1 MLTTPPTEAT
11 LQLNYIYFQS
21 AMQRPPVEG
30 ALRKASM
37 NLDRLLKPKSV
48 AVIGVSTSNDNHPA
62 NVIFKK
68 LQFRFPVEVY
78 AVNNRGGELHGV
90 QVHPSIAAVPAPID
104 LAIIAVRA
112 THTPQILEACIEN
125 GVGGAVI
132 VSGGFAET
140 GNPDLQDRV
149 AAIAKAA
156 HFPFI
161 GPNCLG
167 YFSPG
172 KVDTFI
178 LPSERLETPMAGG
191 VAIISQSGAF
201 LVDLLAKFAKHG
213 IGVSQAVSIGNKAVI
228 REIDLLNY
236 LKNDPGTNVVILYIE
251 GFAKKEGRAF
261 VEAATCIGKPVVV
274 IKSGK
279 TAVGSRAVSSHTAS
293 IAGDYKVFSDVF
305 AQHGI
310 IEAQSEYEILSYCK
324 VLNSYPRNIQ
334 RNVGIITISGGH
346 GVAATDMCASR
357 GFVLPEI
364 PEEIQKKIYHRL
376 SPSVRDIATIRN
388 PVDLTASAV
397 DEDFIAA
404 YDEMTKLPDYNAFL
418 MLVLPYSTGVSVDIG
433 AKVSNPS
440 QKRIRPLVAYIPHMA
455 KYQAFIEGF
464 ELNGVPVSDSIEGA
478 VLMLEGMRRY
488 QPCLVP

>member
-1 MLTTPPTEAT
+1 
-11 LQLNYIYFQS
+11 
-21 AMQRPPVEG
+21 
-30 ALRKASM
+30 M
-37 NLDRLLKPKSV
+37 NLDRLLKPKRV

-68 LQFRFPVEVY
+68 LHFRYPVDVY
-78 AVNNRGGELHGV
+78 AVNNRGGELHGIPV
-90 QVHPSIAAVPAPID
+90 YPGIADVPGAID

-112 THTPQILEACIEN
+112 AYSPEVLESCIGK

-140 GNPDLQDRV
+140 GNAALQDRV
-149 AAIAKAA
+149 TTIAKAA
-156 HFPFI
+156 DFPFI

-178 LPSERLETPMAGG
+178 LPSERIETPLAGG

-201 LVDLLAKFAKHG
+201 LVDLLVKFSKHG

-236 LKNDPGTNVVILYIE
+236 FKNDPNTNVVILYIE
-251 GFAKKEGRAF
+251 GFAKNEGRAF
-261 VEAATCIGKPVVV
+261 AEAAACIGKPVVV

-279 TAVGSRAVSSHTAS
+279 SAAGRRAVSSHTAS
-293 IAGDYKVFSDVF
+293 IAGDYKVFSEVM

-310 IEAQSEYEILSYCK
+310 IEAQNEYEILSYCK
-324 VLNSYPRNIQ
+324 VLNAYPRSIQ
-334 RNVGIITISGGH
+334 RSIGIITISGGH
-346 GVAATDMCASR
+346 GAAATDMCASR

-364 PEEIQKKIYHRL
+364 PEQVRQKIYQRL
-376 SPSVRDIATIRN
+376 SPSVRDIATISN

-404 YDEMTKLPDYNAFL
+404 YDEMTNLPDYHAFL

-440 QKRIRPLVAYIPHMA
+440 KKRVRPLVAYIPHMA

-478 VLMLEGMRRY
+478 VMMLDGMRRY
-488 QPCLVP
+488 QPCSVR

>member
-1 MLTTPPTEAT
+1 
-11 LQLNYIYFQS
+11 
-21 AMQRPPVEG
+21 
-30 ALRKASM
+30 M
-37 NLDRLLKPKSV
+37 NLDRLLKPERV

-68 LQFRFPVEVY
+68 LQFRYPVDVC
-78 AVNNRGGELHGV
+78 AVNNRGGEIHGV
-90 QVHPSIAAVPAPID
+90 PVYSGIQSIPGSID

-112 THTPQILEACIEN
+112 SYSPQILKDCIEN
-125 GVGGAVI
+125 GVGGAII

-140 GNPDLQDRV
+140 GNVALQNQV
-149 AAIAKAA
+149 VKIAVDAD
-156 HFPFI
+156 FPVI

-178 LPSERLETPMAGG
+178 LPSERMETPRAGG

-201 LVDLLAKFAKHG
+201 LVDLLVKFSKHG

-236 LKNDPGTNVVILYIE
+236 LKDDPATNVVVLYIE
-251 GFAKKEGRAF
+251 GFEKNEGRAF
-261 VEAATCIGKPVVV
+261 AEAATCIGKPVVV

-279 TAVGSRAVSSHTAS
+279 SAAGSRAVSSHTAS
-293 IAGDYKVFSDVF
+293 IAGDYKVFSEVF
-305 AQHGI
+305 AQQGI
-310 IEAQSEYEILSYCK
+310 IEAQNEYEILSYCK
-324 VLNSYPRNIQ
+324 VLNTYPRNI
-334 RNVGIITISGGH
+334 RNNIGIITISGGH

-357 GFVLPEI
+357 GFVLPDI
-364 PEEIQKKIYHRL
+364 PEDVRQKIYQRL
-376 SPSVRDIATIRN
+376 SPSVRDIATISN
-388 PVDLTASAV
+388 PVDLTASAI

-404 YDEMTKLPDYNAFL
+404 YDEMTNLPDYDAFL

-440 QKRIRPLVAYIPHMA
+440 KKRIRPLVAYIPHMA

-478 VLMLEGMRRY
+478 VMMLEGMRRY
-488 QPCLVP
+488 QPCSVR

>member
-1 MLTTPPTEAT
+1 
-11 LQLNYIYFQS
+11 
-21 AMQRPPVEG
+21 
-30 ALRKASM
+30 M
-37 NLDRLLKPKSV
+37 NLDRLLKPKRV

-68 LQFRFPVEVY
+68 LHFRYPVDVY
-78 AVNNRGGELHGV
+78 AVNNRGGELHGIPV
-90 QVHPSIAAVPAPID
+90 YPGITDVPGTID

-112 THTPQILEACIEN
+112 AYSPQIIEDCIEK
-125 GVGGAVI
+125 GVGGAVL

-140 GNPDLQDRV
+140 GNVALQDRV
-149 AAIAKAA
+149 AAIAKSAD
-156 HFPFI
+156 FPVI

-172 KVDTFI
+172 KIDTFI
-178 LPSERLETPMAGG
+178 LPSERIETPMAGG

-201 LVDLLAKFAKHG
+201 LVDLLVKFSKHG

-236 LKNDPGTNVVILYIE
+236 FKNDPDTNVVILYIE
-251 GFAKKEGRAF
+251 GFAKNEGRAF
-261 VEAATCIGKPVVV
+261 AEAATCIGKPVVV

-279 TAVGSRAVSSHTAS
+279 SAPGQRAVGSHTAS
-293 IAGDYKVFSDVF
+293 IAGDYKVFSEVM

-310 IEAQSEYEILSYCK
+310 IEAQNEYEILSYCK
-324 VLNSYPRNIQ
+324 VLSAYPRHIQ
-334 RNVGIITISGGH
+334 RNIGIITISGGH

-364 PEEIQKKIYHRL
+364 PEQVRQRIYQRL
-376 SPSVRDIATIRN
+376 SPSVRDIATISN

-404 YDEMTKLPDYNAFL
+404 YDEMTKLQDYNAFL

-440 QKRIRPLVAYIPHMA
+440 KKRVRPLVAYIPQMA

-478 VLMLEGMRRY
+478 VMMLDGMRRY
-488 QPCLVP
+488 QPCSLR

>member
-1 MLTTPPTEAT
+1 MD
-11 LQLNYIYFQS
+11 
-21 AMQRPPVEG
+21 
-30 ALRKASM
+30 
-37 NLDRLLKPKSV
+37 LDRLLKPERV

-68 LQFRFPVEVY
+68 LQFRYPVDVY

-90 QVHPSIAAVPAPID
+90 PVYSGIQAIPGAID

-112 THTPQILEACIEN
+112 SYSPQILEDCIEN
-125 GVGGAVI
+125 GVGGAII

-140 GNPDLQDRV
+140 GNVDLQDQV
-149 AAIAKAA
+149 ARIAKEAD
-156 HFPFI
+156 FPVI

-178 LPSERLETPMAGG
+178 LPSERMETPKAGG

-201 LVDLLAKFAKHG
+201 LVDLLVKFSKHG

-236 LKNDPGTNVVILYIE
+236 LKNDTDTNVVVLYIE
-251 GFAKKEGRAF
+251 GFAKNEGRAF
-261 VEAATCIGKPVVV
+261 AEAATCIGKPVVV

-279 TAVGSRAVSSHTAS
+279 SAAGSRAVSSHTAS
-293 IAGDYKVFSDVF
+293 IAGDYKVFSEVF

-310 IEAQSEYEILSYCK
+310 IEAQNEYEILSYCK
-324 VLNSYPRNIQ
+324 VLNTYPRTIQ
-334 RNVGIITISGGH
+334 RNIGIITISGGH
-346 GVAATDMCASR
+346 GVAATDMCVNR
-357 GFVLPEI
+357 GFSLPEI
-364 PEEIQKKIYHRL
+364 PEVVRQKIYQRL
-376 SPSVRDIATIRN
+376 SPSVRDIATISN
-388 PVDLTASAV
+388 PVDLTASAI
-397 DEDFIAA
+397 DEDFVAA
-404 YDEMTKLPDYNAFL
+404 YDEMTNLPDYDAFL

-440 QKRIRPLVAYIPHMA
+440 KKRIRPLVAYIPHMA

-478 VLMLEGMRRY
+478 VMMLEGMRRY
-488 QPCLVP
+488 QPCSLL

>member
-1 MLTTPPTEAT
+1 M
-11 LQLNYIYFQS
+11 S
-21 AMQRPPVEG
+21 
-30 ALRKASM
+30 
-37 NLDRLLKPKSV
+37 LDRLLKPKRV

-62 NVIFKK
+62 NVVFKK
-68 LQFRFPVEVY
+68 LHFRYPVDVY
-78 AVNNRGGELHGV
+78 AVNNRGGELHGIPV
-90 QVHPSIAAVPAPID
+90 YPGIGAVPGSID

-112 THTPQILEACIEN
+112 AYSPQILEDCIKN

-140 GNPDLQDRV
+140 GNVALQDRV
-149 AAIAKAA
+149 TTIAKSAD
-156 HFPFI
+156 FPVI

-167 YFSPG
+167 FFSPG
-172 KVDTFI
+172 KIDTFI
-178 LPSERLETPMAGG
+178 LPSERIETPTGGG

-201 LVDLLAKFAKHG
+201 LVDLLVKFSKHG

-236 LKNDPGTNVVILYIE
+236 FKNDPDTNVVILYIE
-251 GFAKKEGRAF
+251 GFAKNEGRAF
-261 VEAATCIGKPVVV
+261 AEVATCIGKPVVV

-279 TAVGSRAVSSHTAS
+279 SAAGQRAVGSHTAS
-293 IAGDYKVFSDVF
+293 IAGDYKVFSEVM

-310 IEAQSEYEILSYCK
+310 IEAQNEYEILSYCK
-324 VLNSYPRNIQ
+324 VLNAYPRNIQ

-346 GVAATDMCASR
+346 GAAATDTCASR

-364 PEEIQKKIYHRL
+364 PEQVRQKIYHRL
-376 SPSVRDIATIRN
+376 SPSVRDIATISN

-404 YDEMTKLPDYNAFL
+404 YDEMTKLQDYNAFL

-440 QKRIRPLVAYIPHMA
+440 QKRVRPLVAYIPHMA

-478 VLMLEGMRRY
+478 VMMLDGMRRY
-488 QPCLVP
+488 QPCSLR

>member
-1 MLTTPPTEAT
+1 
-11 LQLNYIYFQS
+11 
-21 AMQRPPVEG
+21 
-30 ALRKASM
+30 M
-37 NLDRLLKPKSV
+37 NLDRLLKPQRV
-48 AVIGVSTSNDNHPA
+48 AVIGVSTTNDNHPA

-68 LQFRFPVEVY
+68 LQFRYPVDVY

-90 QVHPSIAAVPAPID
+90 PVYAGIRAIPESID

-112 THTPQILEACIEN
+112 SYSPQILEDCIAN
-125 GVGGAVI
+125 GVGGAII

-140 GNPDLQDRV
+140 GNVDLQNRLATIAR
-149 AAIAKAA
+149 AAD
-156 HFPFI
+156 FPFI

-178 LPSERLETPMAGG
+178 LPSERMETPKTGG
-191 VAIISQSGAF
+191 VAIVSQSGAF
-201 LVDLLAKFAKHG
+201 LVDLLVKFTKHG

-236 LKNDPGTNVVILYIE
+236 LKNDPDTNVVVLYIE
-251 GFAKKEGRAF
+251 GFAKNEGRAF
-261 VEAATCIGKPVVV
+261 AEAATCIGKPVVV

-279 TAVGSRAVSSHTAS
+279 SAAGSRAVSSHTAS
-293 IAGDYKVFSDVF
+293 IAGDYKVFSEVF

-310 IEAQSEYEILSYCK
+310 IEAQNEYEILSYCK
-324 VLNSYPRNIQ
+324 VLNTYPRTIRRNI
-334 RNVGIITISGGH
+334 GIITISGGH

-364 PEEIQKKIYHRL
+364 PDAVREKIYHRL
-376 SPSVRDIATIRN
+376 SPSVRDIATISN
-388 PVDLTASAV
+388 PVDLTASAI

-404 YDEMTKLPDYNAFL
+404 YDEMTNLPDYDAFL

-440 QKRIRPLVAYIPHMA
+440 QKRVRPLVAYIPHMA

-478 VLMLEGMRRY
+478 VMMLEGMRRY
-488 QPCLVP
+488 QPCSLR

>member
-1 MLTTPPTEAT
+1 
-11 LQLNYIYFQS
+11 
-21 AMQRPPVEG
+21 
-30 ALRKASM
+30 M
-37 NLDRLLKPKSV
+37 NLDRLLKPERV

-68 LQFRFPVEVY
+68 LQFRYPVDVC

-90 QVHPSIAAVPAPID
+90 PVYPGIQSIPGSVD

-112 THTPQILEACIEN
+112 SYSLQILKDCIEN
-125 GVGGAVI
+125 GVGGAII
-132 VSGGFAET
+132 VSGGFAEI
-140 GNPDLQDRV
+140 GNVALQNQVER
-149 AAIAKAA
+149 IAKDAG
-156 HFPFI
+156 FPVI

-167 YFSPG
+167 YFLPG

-178 LPSERLETPMAGG
+178 LPSERMETPSAGG

-201 LVDLLAKFAKHG
+201 LVDLLVKFSKHG

-236 LKNDPGTNVVILYIE
+236 LKDDPATNVVVLYIE
-251 GFAKKEGRAF
+251 GFEKNEGRAF
-261 VEAATCIGKPVVV
+261 AEAATCIGKPVVV

-279 TAVGSRAVSSHTAS
+279 SAAGSRAVSSHTAS
-293 IAGDYKVFSDVF
+293 IAGDYKVFSEVF

-324 VLNSYPRNIQ
+324 VLNTYPRNI
-334 RNVGIITISGGH
+334 RNNIGIITISGGH

-357 GFVLPEI
+357 GFALPDI
-364 PEEIQKKIYHRL
+364 PEVVRQKIYQRL
-376 SPSVRDIATIRN
+376 SPSVRDIATISN
-388 PVDLTASAV
+388 PVDLTASAI

-404 YDEMTKLPDYNAFL
+404 YDEMTNLPDYDAFL

-440 QKRIRPLVAYIPHMA
+440 KKRVRPLVAYIPHMA

-464 ELNGVPVSDSIEGA
+464 ELNGVPVSDSIDGA
-478 VLMLEGMRRY
+478 VMMLEGMRRY
-488 QPCLVP
+488 QPCSVR

>member
-1 MLTTPPTEAT
+1 VDV
-11 LQLNYIYFQS
+11 F
-21 AMQRPPVEG
+21 
-30 ALRKASM
+30 
-37 NLDRLLKPKSV
+37 
-48 AVIGVSTSNDNHPA
+48 
-62 NVIFKK
+62 
-68 LQFRFPVEVY
+68 

-90 QVHPSIAAVPAPID
+90 PVYPGIADVPAQID

-112 THTPQILEACIEN
+112 TYSPQILEACIEN
-125 GVGGAVI
+125 GVGGAII

-140 GNPDLQDRV
+140 GNQALQDRV
-149 AAIAKAA
+149 AAIAKSAD
-156 HFPFI
+156 FPVI

-167 YFSPG
+167 YFAPA

-178 LPSERLETPMAGG
+178 LPSERMETPSAGG

-201 LVDLLAKFAKHG
+201 LVDLLVKFSKHG
-213 IGVSQAVSIGNKAVI
+213 IGVSQALSIGNKAVI

-236 LKNDPGTNVVILYIE
+236 LKDDPDTNVVVLYIE
-251 GFAKKEGRAF
+251 GFLKNEGRAF
-261 VEAATCIGKPVVV
+261 ADAATCIGKPVVV

-279 TAVGSRAVSSHTAS
+279 SAAGSRAVSSHTAS
-293 IAGDYKVFSDVF
+293 IAGDYKVFSEVF
-305 AQHGI
+305 TQHGI
-310 IEAQSEYEILSYCK
+310 IEAQNEYEILSYCK
-324 VLNSYPRNIQ
+324 VLNTYPRSIQ
-334 RNVGIITISGGH
+334 RNIGIITISGGH

-357 GFVLPEI
+357 GFLLPDI
-364 PEEIQKKIYHRL
+364 PEKVRQRIYKRL
-376 SPSVRDIATIRN
+376 SPSVRDIATISN

-404 YDEMTKLPDYNAFL
+404 YDEMTSLPDYDAFL

-440 QKRIRPLVAYIPHMA
+440 QKRVRPLVAYIPHMA

-478 VLMLEGMRRY
+478 VMMLEGMRRY
-488 QPCLVP
+488 QPCSLL

>member
-1 MLTTPPTEAT
+1 
-11 LQLNYIYFQS
+11 
-21 AMQRPPVEG
+21 
-30 ALRKASM
+30 M
-37 NLDRLLKPKSV
+37 NLDRLLKPKSI
-48 AVIGVSTSNDNHPA
+48 AVIGVSTSHDNHPA

-68 LQFRFPVEVY
+68 LQFRYPVEVY
-78 AVNNRGGELHGV
+78 AVNNRGGELYGV
-90 QVHPSIAAVPAPID
+90 PVYSSIDAVPVTVD
-104 LAIIAVRA
+104 LAIIVVRA
-112 THTPQILEACIEN
+112 AYSPKILEACIDS
-125 GVGGAVI
+125 GVGGAI
-132 VSGGFAET
+132 IISGGFAET
-140 GNPDLQDRV
+140 GNVELQERV
-149 AAIAKAA
+149 ATIAKDAD
-156 HFPFI
+156 FPFI

-178 LPSERLETPMAGG
+178 LPGERLETPTAGG

-201 LVDLLAKFAKHG
+201 LVDLLVKFSKHG

-236 LKNDPGTNVVILYIE
+236 QKNNPETNVIILYIE

-279 TAVGSRAVSSHTAS
+279 SAVGRRAVSSHTAS

-310 IEAQSEYEILSYCK
+310 IEAQNEYEILSYCK
-324 VLNSYPRNIQ
+324 GLNAYPRNIQ
-334 RNVGIITISGGH
+334 RNIGIITISGGH
-346 GVAATDMCASR
+346 GVAASDMCAGR
-357 GFVLPEI
+357 GLVLPEI
-364 PEEIQKKIYHRL
+364 PDEVRRKIYHRL
-376 SPSVRDIATIRN
+376 SPSVRNIATIAN
-388 PVDLTASAV
+388 PVDLTASAI

-404 YDEMTKLPDYNAFL
+404 YGEMTKLPDYNAFL
-418 MLVLPYSTGVSVDIG
+418 MLVLPYSTGISVDIG

-440 QKRIRPLVAYIPHMA
+440 QKRVRPLVAYIPHMA

-488 QPCLVP
+488 QPCLIP

>member
-1 MLTTPPTEAT
+1 MD
-11 LQLNYIYFQS
+11 LN
-21 AMQRPPVEG
+21 
-30 ALRKASM
+30 
-37 NLDRLLKPKSV
+37 RLLKPNRV

-68 LQFRFPVEVY
+68 LQFRYPVEVY
-78 AVNNRGGELHGV
+78 AVNNRGGELHGTPV
-90 QVHPSIAAVPAPID
+90 YPGIDAIPVTID

-112 THTPQILEACIEN
+112 TYSPQILEDCIEC
-125 GVGGAVI
+125 GVGGAIV

-140 GNPDLQDRV
+140 GNVELQDRI

-156 HFPFI
+156 DFPFI

-172 KVDTFI
+172 KIDTFI
-178 LPSERLETPMAGG
+178 LPSERVEIPKAGG

-201 LVDLLAKFAKHG
+201 LVDLLVKFSKHG
-213 IGVSQAVSIGNKAVI
+213 IGVSQAVSIGNKAVV
-228 REIDLLNY
+228 REIDLLNF
-236 LKNDPGTNVVILYIE
+236 LKDDPETNVVILYIE
-251 GFAKKEGRAF
+251 GFDKNEGRAF

-274 IKSGK
+274 IKAGK
-279 TAVGSRAVSSHTAS
+279 SAAGSLAVSSHTAS
-293 IAGDYKVFSDVF
+293 IAGDYKVFSDVI

-324 VLNSYPRNIQ
+324 GLNAYPRNIG
-334 RNVGIITISGGH
+334 RNIGIITISGGH
-346 GVAATDMCASR
+346 GVAATDMCASQ
-357 GFVLPEI
+357 GMVVPEI
-364 PEEIQKKIYHRL
+364 PEAVRRKIYNRL
-376 SPSVRDIATIRN
+376 SRSVRDIATIRN

-397 DEDFIAA
+397 DEDFVAV
-404 YDEMTKLPDYNAFL
+404 YDEMTKLSDYNAFL

-440 QKRIRPLVAYIPHMA
+440 QKRIRPLVAYIPQMA

-488 QPCLVP
+488 QPCSIR